1 MANKIK
7 IHSGDVNGI
16 YEPSDSEN
24 EYTEHEKSLLRKVRK
39 GRQQNVD
46 PQQELLAFQQEPSD
60 DENDGEQYGEDDG
73 DDDDDFEDKT
83 GADSDIE
90 DDADD
95 GIPSDRA
102 WGKKKR
108 DFYATDFVDQDY
120 SSYNAREEDLA
131 EQEEAEARAIQ
142 QRLAK
147 QMNEA
152 DFSLD
157 ILAGPE
163 SATPS
168 KLQKKQKKADTTD
181 VQQTYLKSDLSELS
195 KRQQEQLFKKDSPE
209 FESLVQD
216 FQQRLEESRDVLNP
230 ILKYFKTASLVKHP
244 LVEFVVT
251 NNNLIL
257 NYCSNVAFY
266 LVLKAKRVPVKSHPI
281 VKRLVQMRQLL
292 LQLEEK
298 YTNVVRPQ
306 LEKLLSDIADGKEIE
321 FDSAVVP
328 KKSTANGVQRKKL
341 GLVSAIDATEESAIG
356 DSDDDT
362 DADEEADDARTF
374 NDKLAASDSDEADA
388 AHNGEDDEMADV
400 DERREITYQMMKNKG
415 LTPYRKKELRN
426 PRVKHRNKFR
436 KALIRRKGAVRT
448 VRKEIKRYDGEIS
461 GIKAGVKKGIQIK

>member
-7 IHSGDVNGI
+7 IHSGDVNNI

-24 EYTEHEKSLLRKVRK
+24 EYTEHEKSLLQKVRK
-39 GRQQNVD
+39 GRQRNTD
-46 PQQELLAFQQEPSD
+46 PEQELLAFRQEES
-60 DENDGEQYGEDDG
+60 
-73 DDDDDFEDKT
+73 DDDDDQQQCDEDNDDDFDDKLVN
-83 GADSDIE
+83 SDIE

-120 SSYNAREEDLA
+120 SSFNAREEDLA

-147 QMNEA
+147 QMDEA

-157 ILAGPE
+157 VFVDTEAN
-163 SATPS
+163 SSS
-168 KLQKKQKKADTTD
+168 KELKKKKKNSPD

-216 FQQRLEESRDVLNP
+216 FQQRLEESRDILAP
-230 ILKYFKTASLVKHP
+230 ILSYFKTMSLAKHP
-244 LVEFVVT
+244 LVDFVVT
-251 NNNLIL
+251 KNNLIL

-266 LVLKAKRVPVKSHPI
+266 LVLKAKRIPVKSHPI

-298 YTNVVRPQ
+298 YTSVIKPQ
-306 LEKLLSDIADGKEIE
+306 LDRLISDIAEGNEIE
-321 FDSAVVP
+321 FEHTVAAKNASV
-328 KKSTANGVQRKKL
+328 NGVQRKKL
-341 GLVSAIDATEESAIG
+341 GLVKAMDAEEEQASSG
-356 DSDDDT
+356 RDG
-362 DADEEADDARTF
+362 EADDDRTF
-374 NDKLAASDSDEADA
+374 ADKLAASDSDEPA
-388 AHNGEDDEMADV
+388 NEKMEGDDELADGE
-400 DERREITYQMMKNKG
+400 ERREITYQMMKNKG
-415 LTPYRKKELRN
+415 LTPHRKKELRN

-436 KALIRRKGAVRT
+436 RALIRRKGAVRT
-448 VRKEIKRYDGEIS
+448 VRKEIQRYDGEKF
-461 GIKAGVKKGIQIK
+461 GIKAGVKKGIKIK